1 MKNRKKNLFCF
12 GTGYSAKVI
21 AKLLLNDG
29 EPNEWRVYGSYRR
42 NEQAKALSNIGIIP
56 IKFNNVTNILKN
68 ADVILSSI
76 PPTEDGDPVLDQYGG
91 LLSRMGK
98 KPWIGYFSTTGVYG
112 NTKGKLVDETAPLNP
127 TSERSRR
134 RTLAEK
140 NWLEYAAHIFRLPGI
155 YGPGRSSLDRLRNG
169 LSKRIDYPNHLFSRI
184 HVDDIAQSIVAS
196 INKPNP
202 NSIYNICDDEAAEQQ
217 LVEAYASKLLGIE
230 APPLVPFKQAI
241 KEMSPMAQ
249 TFWQDNRQVSNVK
262 IKNELGINLLYPTF
276 REGLKAIYQISECI
290 NKTV

>member
-1 MKNRKKNLFCF
+1 MPFFPCLLISENYERDNSSYGKRIYKKLIEKSEAWSSLEIIIEKLEAD
-12 GTGYSAKVI
+12 GLDATG
-21 AKLLLNDG
+21 
-29 EPNEWRVYGSYRR
+29 
-42 NEQAKALSNIGIIP
+42 
-56 IKFNNVTNILKN
+56 
-68 ADVILSSI
+68 
-76 PPTEDGDPVLDQYGG
+76 
-91 LLSRMGK
+91 
-98 KPWIGYFSTTGVYG
+98 
-112 NTKGKLVDETAPLNP
+112 
-127 TSERSRR
+127 
-134 RTLAEK
+134 EK